1 MADAA
6 SSDERTLEERFGY
19 RFRNVSLREAA
30 LTHSSALPSGPV
42 RDSERLE
49 FLGDAVLGLA
59 IADLLLEKWPNADE
73 GRLSKWRA
81 ALVRTTTLAAK
92 ARDLEI
98 GEALLLGRGE
108 ERSGGR
114 AKDSIL
120 AAAYESVLG
129 AIYRDGGFHSA
140 KAVVARHFAGDLA
153 GEPDHVGQDWK
164 TLLQERTQARLRTV
178 PEYRLA
184 GERGPAHAREF
195 TCEVWVAGECLASGE
210 GSSKREAE
218 QRAAR
223 AALEGIE
230 KGVTGDQ

>member
-1 MADAA
+1 VAALA
-6 SSDERTLEERFGY
+6 SSDERTLEERIGY
-19 RFRNVSLREAA
+19 RFRDPSKLEAA

-42 RDSERLE
+42 RSSEQLE

-59 IADLLLEKWPNADE
+59 VADLLLEAFPDADE

-98 GEALLLGRGE
+98 GAALLLGRGE

-140 KAVVARHFAGDLA
+140 KAVVARHFARDLA

-178 PEYRLA
+178 PEYRLVA
-184 GERGPAHAREF
+184 ERGPAHAREF
-195 TCEVWVAGECLASGE
+195 TCEVWVAGDCLASGD

-223 AALEGIE
+223 AALEGM
-230 KGVTGDQ
+230 KHG